1 MPRRDEEEDT
11 DSEAARGDGRVS
23 RFGTRT
29 LAAMTP
35 PSPERSSTP
44 DDLRTALRAPAF
56 SPPSSKG
63 CSSGGHFLF
72 LLLLVLSR
80 SYSLYS
86 GEHFLLGA
94 LSSSLS
100 L

>member
-56 SPPSSKG
+56 SPPSSQG
-63 CSSGGHFLF
+63 CSSGGYFLF